1 MVPEKGGR
9 ALGVTFDFPIHRQH
23 VAPSFNEGAWV
34 AVPPIMEKLK
44 AARPFVYKVPDSPER
59 GFARYIHLV
68 NGRIYGC
75 TGYSAVEFA
84 VGDTGLPGIALKP
97 EDISVLAAFRQ
108 EVTHISVCEE
118 RIVFKFASGEKY
130 EFALDSYTDRY
141 KRMFD
146 KHWCM
151 GNDLFDAAAIRKQF
165 IEVFSALPA
174 DSSIEVHPD
183 GFVGYPDDAPV
194 WKTKLGADTRA
205 TETLL
210 FDAPDLLLAMKVADQ
225 IDSTGGDATFVC
237 VEGRGFTAS
246 RTVPA

>member
-1 MVPEKGGR
+1 MPSGSKGGR

-59 GFARYIHLV
+59 GFTRYIHLV

-108 EVTHISVCEE
+108 EVT
-118 RIVFKFASGEKY
+118 
-130 EFALDSYTDRY
+130 
-141 KRMFD
+141 
-146 KHWCM
+146 
-151 GNDLFDAAAIRKQF
+151 
-165 IEVFSALPA
+165 
-174 DSSIEVHPD
+174 
-183 GFVGYPDDAPV
+183 
-194 WKTKLGADTRA
+194 
-205 TETLL
+205 
-210 FDAPDLLLAMKVADQ
+210 
-225 IDSTGGDATFVC
+225 
-237 VEGRGFTAS
+237 
-246 RTVPA
+246 